1 MPTASTVAKSTSV
14 KPARKTRTRKASTP
28 AKPRSPRTRKAAPTK
43 VNPTSATPLPV
54 VITPDAPSVKAAYAK
69 IELKS
74 LKDYPRDGLSLILL
88 PVFYL
93 EALVKELLPLIGQIK
108 TPSNIRS
115 YTKVG

>member
-1 MPTASTVAKSTSV
+1 MPTATPALKSPA
-14 KPARKTRTRKASTP
+14 KPARKPRARKASTA
-28 AKPRSPRTRKAAPTK
+28 AKRTRKAAPTK

-54 VITPDAPSVKAAYAK
+54 VITPDAPSVKKAYAK

-93 EALVKELLPLIGQIK
+93 EAFVKELLPLIGQIK

>member
-1 MPTASTVAKSTSV
+1 
-14 KPARKTRTRKASTP
+14 
-28 AKPRSPRTRKAAPTK
+28 
-43 VNPTSATPLPV
+43 LPV
-54 VITPDAPSVKAAYAK
+54 VITPDAPSVKEAYAK